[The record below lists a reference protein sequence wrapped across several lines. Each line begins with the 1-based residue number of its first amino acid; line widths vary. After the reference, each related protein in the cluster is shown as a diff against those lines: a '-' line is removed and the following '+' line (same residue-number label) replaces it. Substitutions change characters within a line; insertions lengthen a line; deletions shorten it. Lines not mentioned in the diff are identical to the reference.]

1 MLFLTEKKKK
11 TSNIQ
16 NNLEKQQTGKIH
28 TSCISQL
35 TTCIAIII
43 KMLLYWHKDLIERPE
58 INPHNYRHMTL
69 IKKAENIQQV
79 KDSLQQM
86 LRKLDTYTQKNEAVT
101 QPDTV
106 HKN

>member
-1 MLFLTEKKKK
+1 MLFLTVKK

-16 NNLEKQQTGKIH
+16 NNLGKQQTGKIH

-35 TTCIAIII
+35 TTCKAIIKI
-43 KMLLYWHKDLIERPE
+43 LLYWHKNIIERPE
-58 INPHNYRHMTL
+58 VNPHNYRHMTL
-69 IKKAENIQQV
+69 IKDAENIQQE
-79 KDSLQQM
+79 KDCLQQM

-106 HKN
+106 YKN